1 VTSDGA
7 VGHLL
12 RFGLLRG
19 LHLLDEGA
27 DLGAGALND
36 TKYLLEEG
44 FQKVIAIDREPSVK
58 ELGQEINSEK
68 LEIVISSFESF
79 EFPENTFD
87 LINAQYSLPFI
98 PPESFNEV
106 FKKIKSSL
114 KTGGIFVG
122 QLFGERDEWRD
133 NPLMTFH
140 TSEEV
145 KGLLSGVEVIDLREE
160 EKDGETA
167 SGVLPARRRRELR
180 HDLLGSPRPRERLRQ
195 AEHREDPRLRRRVR
209 RVAGTVTDLDKGELG
224 HIGAG
229 SDA

>member
-1 VTSDGA
+1 MEKEKNNWQEYYKQTKEDPPRESLVRA
-7 VGHLL
+7 MELVEEKEEAL
-12 RFGLLRG
+12 
-19 LHLLDEGA
+19 

-167 SGVLPARRRRELR
+167 SGVMKHWHIFHITAR
-180 HDLLGSPRPRERLRQ
+180 
-195 AEHREDPRLRRRVR
+195 
-209 RVAGTVTDLDKGELG
+209 K
-224 HIGAG
+224 
-229 SDA
+229 